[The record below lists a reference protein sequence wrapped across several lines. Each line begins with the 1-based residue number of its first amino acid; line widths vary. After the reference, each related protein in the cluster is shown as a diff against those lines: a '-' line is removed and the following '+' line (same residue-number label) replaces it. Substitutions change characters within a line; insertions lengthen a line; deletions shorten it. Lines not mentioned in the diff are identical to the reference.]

1 MLYRKV
7 IPPTTAAL
15 LPNTGSNS
23 RSFSPRNTY
32 HYWLNSLCLESTN
45 QFKKAEAGWKR
56 IGVCGNWEESKFA
69 NSFFVKAGYT
79 VLSTTN
85 FAGSLHVDWYYSGN
99 TTTRTFGKT
108 CWIFSAG
115 NQ

>member
-1 MLYRKV
+1 MLYWKV

-15 LPNTGSNS
+15 LPNTGSNF

-32 HYWLNSLCLESTN
+32 HYWLNSLRLKSTN
-45 QFKKAEAGWKR
+45 QLKKAEAGWKR
-56 IGVCGNWEESKFA
+56 IGVSGNWGKLRFA
-69 NSFFVKAGYT
+69 NSSFVKAGYT
-79 VLSTTN
+79 VLFTTY

-99 TTTRTFGKT
+99 RATRTFGQPS
-108 CWIFSAG
+108 WLISPG

>member
-7 IPPTTAAL
+7 IPPTTAAN
-15 LPNTGSNS
+15 LPNTGSNF
-23 RSFSPRNTY
+23 RLFSPRNTY

-45 QFKKAEAGWKR
+45 QLKKAESGWKR

-79 VLSTTN
+79 VLSTTD
-85 FAGSLHVDWYYSGN
+85 FAGSLQVNWCYSGN
-99 TTTRTFGKT
+99 TTK
-108 CWIFSAG
+108 
-115 NQ
+115 